1 MILGCCDTIGSQA
14 GDVARTAWLVAGLP
28 DHVPGV
34 TIDRQCGSSQQAVHF
49 AAQGVMSGTQ
59 DLVVAGGVQNMS
71 AIPISAA
78 MLVGQ
83 QYGFTTPFAES
94 PGWLARYGD
103 QEVSQF
109 RSAEM
114 IAEKWD
120 ITPRGDGGVR
130 ARLPRARAHRD
141 RRGPLRPRDRAGR
154 PRRWA
159 SFATDECPRE
169 TSLEKMAGLE
179 PLAPGGRITAAV
191 ASQICDASSAM
202 LIASEQAV
210 ADHGL
215 TPRARIHHLS
225 VRGDDPVWML
235 TGPIRGHPARAGRRP
250 ASRVDDIDLF
260 ECNEAFASVVLAW
273 MKETGVPHEQGQR
286 QRRRHRARPP
296 DRRHRHPDHD
306 DAAQRARAHRRP
318 LRPADHVRGR
328 RPGQRD
334 DHRAAVIRWASSR
347 PAGDV
352 LDGSWTAT
360 RQTPFGRRHTSRSPR
375 FGLEVAVAVAGP
387 RARFG
392 RRPATATP
400 RSNSPAP
407 GAV

>member
-1 MILGCCDTIGSQA
+1 MGCCDTIGSQA

-83 QYGFTTPFAES
+83 QYGFSTPFAES

-120 ITPRGDGGVR
+120 ISREEMEEFALASHDAGPD
-130 ARLPRARAHRD
+130 RD
-141 RRGPLRPRDRAGR
+141 RRGPVRERDRAGR
-154 PRRWA
+154 SEA
-159 SFATDECPRE
+159 SFDTDQCPRE

-202 LIASEQAV
+202 LIASERAV
-210 ADHGL
+210 AEHGL

-235 TGPIRGHPARAGRRP
+235 TGPIRATRHA
-250 ASRVDDIDLF
+250 L
-260 ECNEAFASVVLAW
+260 E
-273 MKETGVPHEQGQR
+273 KTGLTH
-286 QRRRHRARPP
+286 RRHRPVRVQ
-296 DRRHRHPDHD
+296 RGVRLR
-306 DAAQRARAHRRP
+306 RARLDEGDSASRTRRSTST
-318 LRPADHVRGR
+318 
-328 RPGQRD
+328 
-334 DHRAAVIRWASSR
+334 AAASRS
-347 PAGDV
+347 
-352 LDGSWTAT
+352 AT
-360 RQTPFGRRHTSRSPR
+360 RSAP
-375 FGLEVAVAVAGP
+375 
-387 RARFG
+387 
-392 RRPATATP
+392 
-400 RSNSPAP
+400 PAP
-407 GAV
+407 GS